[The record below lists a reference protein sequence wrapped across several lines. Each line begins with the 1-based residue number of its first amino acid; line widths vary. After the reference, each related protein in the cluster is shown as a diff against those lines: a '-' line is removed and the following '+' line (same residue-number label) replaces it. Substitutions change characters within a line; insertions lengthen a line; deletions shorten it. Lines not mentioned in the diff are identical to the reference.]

1 MKGGVDQSDKTDE
14 RVDDMKCWITGAAI
28 GTLIGYM
35 ARKLIDR
42 LDNMDKRIRQI
53 EEEIDD
59 TDGWIDPIDAA
70 DDITRKH
77 PPKMAFICPECTA
90 LAMFHGTDEAA
101 QREIEAW
108 RQYDSVY
115 CPYCDA
121 EIEIDDWTRRILD
134 T

>member
-1 MKGGVDQSDKTDE
+1 MK
-14 RVDDMKCWITGAAI
+14 RWIIGAAI

-35 ARKLIDR
+35 ARKVIDK
-42 LDNMDKRIRQI
+42 LDNMDKRIRRI

-70 DDITRKH
+70 DDDITRKH

-90 LAMFHGTDEAA
+90 LVMFHGTDEAA
-101 QREIEAW
+101 QREIETW
-108 RQYDSVY
+108 RQYDFIY